1 MHRTTHACTAP
12 HVLAQATTGTAEAE
26 EQAHKKH
33 GLAPSHEDH
42 GTFCVEP
49 TPDGCSVQL
58 LTRGAYWHATVRAYV
73 FARHGAACS
82 RLPLP
87 PTPPLPLTTPNH
99 PAPAPAPDQMTDCYG
114 AMIGGFVGLRPEYAV
129 VLFSLFMALLH
140 VHLEVVWRNS
150 LVHAP
155 HPPHPPHPL
164 HCAAAPA
171 ALSEAA
177 PCTHPTTL
185 AYTLPHPRPLDR
197 PSGAPGVP

>member
-1 MHRTTHACTAP
+1 
-12 HVLAQATTGTAEAE
+12 
-26 EQAHKKH
+26 
-33 GLAPSHEDH
+33 
-42 GTFCVEP
+42 
-49 TPDGCSVQL
+49 
-58 LTRGAYWHATVRAYV
+58 
-73 FARHGAACS
+73 
-82 RLPLP
+82 
-87 PTPPLPLTTPNH
+87 
-99 PAPAPAPDQMTDCYG
+99 MTDCYG

-129 VLFSLFMALLH
+129 VLFFLFMALQH
-140 VHLEVVWRNS
+140 VQLEVVWRNS